1 MYELPWTPAPGRR
14 KEHWVQEKELWNLI
28 SDLESVSRKAKG
40 TFRGQRN
47 RRTMV
52 PVIEGELA
60 ERLRTLGQQ
69 ERTGLL
75 V

>member
-1 MYELPWTPAPGRR
+1 MDAGAGRR
-14 KEHWVQEKELWNLI
+14 KEHWVQERKLWDLI

-47 RRTMV
+47 RSIMV

-69 ERTGLL
+69 EITGLL